1 MSFKTTSARPSADCE
16 ADHQEKQHALYLD
29 DFGDI
34 KMWKQVCEM
43 LSVPTDEEILP
54 DQIYFN
60 ATDITYGG

>member
-1 MSFKTTSARPSADCE
+1 MTIQESKDCE
-16 ADHQEKQHALYLD
+16 IDAREKQYALYVD

-34 KMWKQVCEM
+34 KMWKQICEVFD
-43 LSVPTDEEILP
+43 VPINGEILP

>member
-1 MSFKTTSARPSADCE
+1 MKIKQSENCEVDARE
-16 ADHQEKQHALYLD
+16 MQHALYVD

-34 KMWKQVCEM
+34 EMWKQICVM
-43 LSVPTDEEILP
+43 LGVPIDA